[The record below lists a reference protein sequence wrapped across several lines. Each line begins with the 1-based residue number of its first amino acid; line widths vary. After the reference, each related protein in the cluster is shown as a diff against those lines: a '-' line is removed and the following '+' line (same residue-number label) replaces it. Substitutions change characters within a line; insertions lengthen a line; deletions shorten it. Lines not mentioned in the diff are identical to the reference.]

1 MHSEPRKEIDMN
13 DFLQK
18 SWWMLALRGAAA
30 LLFGILAILWPN
42 ITLLVL
48 VALFAAYALV
58 TAGAAVYA
66 AIQNRKTD
74 KGWWMVLLLGVFA
87 FAAGVLALVYPAV
100 TALVLVLLMGANA
113 LVTGVLD
120 IAVALRLRKTIRN
133 EWLLVLAGVVSVIFG
148 ALVLLFPGAGAIA
161 LVWLVSFYAVFTGVL
176 LLALAFRMRSERPK
190 TPGKTGT
197 GTKDRL
203 VGA

>member
-1 MHSEPRKEIDMN
+1 MN

-18 SWWMLALRGAAA
+18 SWWMLALRGVAA
-30 LLFGILAILWPN
+30 LLFGILAILWPS

-48 VALFAAYALV
+48 VALFAAYALI
-58 TAGAAVYA
+58 TAGASIYA
-66 AIQNRKTD
+66 AVRNRKTD
-74 KGWWMVLLLGVFA
+74 SGWWMVLLLGLVA
-87 FAAGVLALVYPAV
+87 FAAGVLALIYPAI

-120 IAVALRLRKTIRN
+120 IAVAVRLRKTISN
-133 EWLLVLAGVVSVIFG
+133 EWLLILSGAVSVIFG
-148 ALVLLFPGAGAIA
+148 VLVILFPGAGALA
-161 LVWLVSFYAVFTGVL
+161 MVWLVSFYAVFTGVL
-176 LLALAFRMRSERPK
+176 LLALALRMRSERPK

>member
-1 MHSEPRKEIDMN
+1 MN

-18 SWWMLALRGAAA
+18 SWWMLALRGVAA

-48 VALFAAYALV
+48 VALFAAYAFI
-58 TAGAAVYA
+58 TAGASVYA

-74 KGWWMVLLLGVFA
+74 KGWWMVLLLGLFA
-87 FAAGVLALVYPAV
+87 FAAGVLAVIYPAV

-120 IAVALRLRKTIRN
+120 IAIAVRLRKTISN
-133 EWLLVLAGVVSVIFG
+133 EWLLILAGIVSVVFG
-148 ALVLLFPGAGAIA
+148 ILVMVFPGAGALA
-161 LVWLVSFYAVFTGVL
+161 MVWIVSFYAVFTGVL
-176 LLALAFRMRSERPK
+176 LLALALRMRSELPK
-190 TPGKTGT
+190 TPGTGKTGADS
-197 GTKDRL
+197 KDRL